1 MGGTELGDSNGRDG
15 GRIEDSRRDRNSTG
29 RATESTTLDPWGLSE
44 TEPPTKEHTQA
55 GPSPP
60 PNPSTYVVDVQL
72 SLYTA
77 PELLKQGLSQKLPS
91 VCGILSLNW
100 AALSGLSGRG
110 CT

>member
-1 MGGTELGDSNGRDG
+1 MQLRDFYGRFRERIDSPEG
-15 GRIEDSRRDRNSTG
+15 DRNSTG
-29 RATESTTLDPWGLSE
+29 RPTESTNLDPWGLSE